1 MQKKWLYRFILSY
14 IPIFFAVIFC
24 LMLLFFLG
32 VNEWTKKQSLNA
44 YHVYSQ
50 QVMHIVDSTLQNIDT
65 LASKNLLLNPKVAAY
80 FENTGE
86 QSPYSYYGVTE
97 VLLDFVAPL
106 PMIDSIYLYRATD
119 GKILMQQFSSDLNEF
134 GDREFIEQAVKS
146 TKPITWSG
154 VRPLS
159 LYQSEERQRT
169 VVSLVKKMPYYSGDQ
184 GLIVIN
190 IHSGSLQALVK
201 EMYAGAGGGGA
212 ACLADASGNSLEGPG
227 RVCGT
232 KTSSSADE
240 GEVTLV
246 SPYTGWR
253 LYMNI
258 QQGSWFSL
266 MSTFSYIWFVLGL
279 IAIAGGIGGMTYIS
293 HRHYRPID
301 QVLSRI
307 VTFTEKKTGRIPQA
321 SVKDEFAFIDHALV
335 SLIEQSNQFEEQHAE
350 GIQYRR
356 TMLFKELM
364 EGSRHVTKEELHR
377 ESALLGLDAPFNYVV
392 AAIVEMDAFAGFVAR
407 YSSRDQLL
415 FKFTLRSAIQE
426 IAEEEGEFLWTEW
439 LSTNRLGLLYRKAGS
454 GGERHM
460 VVKVT
465 ELAERARA
473 WVEAYL
479 KFTVTFGI
487 GTTVK
492 DPKDIATS
500 FRQAGKALERKI
512 SLGANKVVVYDPQ
525 WDSLAEGTGVDT
537 LVQELQETAQL
548 FRLGN
553 PDWKLLMNQAF
564 QAIAAGIYSR
574 EDVTGM
580 LRLFKGQLKREMQE
594 LPPELQDVWKAD
606 GLPNIQELPEDPEW
620 IGETQSLLLEL
631 LASVE
636 RKLHGLRINRE
647 QYSLASRV
655 REYVMEH
662 YASSD
667 LSLSQVS
674 DALNMNQKTLSRTFK
689 EEFGEKFVDYLAKVR
704 VEQAKKQLIE
714 TSEPVQVIAEK
725 VGYLYPMSF
734 IRVFKKVE
742 GITPGD
748 YRKEHSLRTDDS
760 SL

>member
-44 YHVYSQ
+44 YNVYSQ

-80 FENTGE
+80 FESTGE

-119 GKILMQQFSSDLNEF
+119 GKILMQHFSSELNEF
-134 GDREFIEQAVKS
+134 GDREFIEQAMKS
-146 TKPITWSG
+146 TKPMMWSG

-159 LYQSEERQRT
+159 LYKSEERQRT
-169 VVSLVKKMPYYSGDQ
+169 VVSLVKKMPYYSGAQ
-184 GLIVIN
+184 GLIVVN
-190 IHSGSLQALVK
+190 IHSGSLQTLVK
-201 EMYAGAGGGGA
+201 EMYAGVGGGGI
-212 ACLADASGNSLEGPG
+212 ACLTDASGNSFEGPG
-227 RVCGT
+227 RPCGPKAHT
-232 KTSSSADE
+232 TASGGD
-240 GEVTLV
+240 VTLV
-246 SPYTGWR
+246 SPYTGWK
-253 LYMNI
+253 LYMSI
-258 QQGSWFSL
+258 QQGNWFSF
-266 MSTFSYIWFVLGL
+266 MSTLSYAWFVLGL
-279 IAIAGGIGGMTYIS
+279 IAIAGGIGAMTYIS

-307 VTFTEKKTGRIPQA
+307 VTFTEKKNGHVDRTN
-321 SVKDEFAFIDHALV
+321 VKDEFAFIDHALV
-335 SLIEQSNQFEEQHAE
+335 GLIEQSNQFEEQQAE
-350 GIQYRR
+350 GIMYRR

-364 EGSRHVTKEELHR
+364 DGSRPITKEELHR
-377 ESALLGLDAPFNYVV
+377 ESALLGLEAPLDYVV
-392 AAIVEMDAFAGFVAR
+392 VAIVEMDAYAHFVTR

-439 LSTNRLGLLYRKAGS
+439 VTTSRLGLFYRKAGS
-454 GGERHM
+454 GGERRM
-460 VVKVT
+460 IVKII

-473 WVEAYL
+473 WVETYL

-492 DPKDIATS
+492 EPQDIRLS
-500 FRQAGKALERKI
+500 FQQAERALDRKI
-512 SLGANKVVVYDPQ
+512 SVGPNKVIIYDPQ
-525 WDSLAEGTGVDT
+525 WGSLAEGTGVDA
-537 LVQELQETAQL
+537 LVQELQEAAQL

-553 PDWKLLMNQAF
+553 PDWELLLNQAF
-564 QAIAAGIYSR
+564 HTIASGIYTR
-574 EDVTGM
+574 EDVTG
-580 LRLFKGQLKREMQE
+580 LIRLFKGQLKREMLE

-606 GLPNIQELPEDPEW
+606 GLLRVQELPDDPEW
-620 IGETQSLLLEL
+620 IEETRGGLLEAL
-631 LASVE
+631 SGVE
-636 RKLHGLRINRE
+636 KRLHGLRMNRE
-647 QYSLASRV
+647 QYTLASRV
-655 REYVMEH
+655 REFVLEH
-662 YASSD
+662 YASSE

-674 DALNMNQKTLSRTFK
+674 DALHMNQKTLSRIFK

-704 VEQAKKQLIE
+704 VEQAKKRLIE
-714 TSEPVQVIAEK
+714 TSEPIQVIAEK

-742 GITPGD
+742 GTTPGD
-748 YRKEHSLRTDDS
+748 YRKEYSLREEE
-760 SL
+760 